1 MAIKFYTDEHIHP
14 GVVKAL
20 RQSGIDILTAQQA
33 GMLGVDDEVHLQF
46 STSQGRVILTQDED
60 FLSFHWEMKHSGIA
74 YTHQLTPMRKIIQG
88 LTLIF
93 ETMTEE
99 EMQNHI
105 EFL

>member
-20 RQSGIDILTAQQA
+20 RQNRIDVLTAQQA
-33 GMLGVDDEVHLQF
+33 GMLGIDDETHLQF
-46 STSQGRVILTQDED
+46 STSQSRVILTQDED
-60 FLSFHWEMKHSGIA
+60 FLSLHWKMKHTGIA
-74 YTHQLTPMRKIIQG
+74 YAHRQMPISRIIQG
-88 LTLIF
+88 STLIF

-99 EMQNHI
+99 DMQNHV